1 MISNRLRLGSLGIG
15 GRGLLGTATWIES
28 VAATGLCLQELK
40 FFRNLNCSLVNDVGL
55 DRIERKQAEM
65 LRNHRRNS
73 RLQTEV
79 NRLCQRK
86 VADNV
91 LFRKILPPAVY
102 RQHRN
107 ARTKF
112 LEFLY

>member
-28 VAATGLCLQELK
+28 VAAIGRWLQELK
-40 FFRNLNCSLVNDVGL
+40 FLWNLNGSLVNEVGL

-79 NRLCQRK
+79 DRLCQRK

-91 LFRKILPPAVY
+91 PFRKLFAAAVY

-107 ARTKF
+107 VRSKF